1 MPFTETGMIPD
12 MIMNTHCFVGETLI
26 SLPNGLSRRIDSFS
40 SEGLE
45 NVLSFEDKGIIR
57 SNSVGLESKGEKDTI
72 KLTLIDGRE
81 LICTPEHNFRV
92 LDNDK
97 YIWKEAKDL
106 TYDDKLLMGLQGIED
121 IKGDDESNWSLE
133 MGDCVLTMKDDR
145 QRDKSLAFARL
156 LGYILTDGTISNS
169 GSSNYVSNICIG
181 TLIDANTILDD
192 IQLLTGKRPAITD
205 SKTSIAHTYYIALP
219 NKFTRC
225 MAKLKDLTIGRK
237 TTQESFFPEF
247 IFTSPK
253 SFIREF
259 IGGLMGGNGWMPH
272 YISANKNTL
281 STVKFSQAIC
291 EEYQESLENKM
302 NSLVKLM
309 KSIGVDAE
317 IVRTRD
323 CHKKCQSYIDRPRI
337 SIELQVKSNTAFHK
351 KIGFRHCIQ
360 KVLRL
365 EVTVAYENFCN
376 QVKNQH
382 NNMIKRVNELM
393 DKNSRN
399 RIDNIKGGS
408 LTDKSLE
415 TARSELYKNTKV
427 LNEYYSLLSKTLVE
441 NRRKKDRSNNCNVF
455 KYRYMTTAKQFF
467 ENCGCASWFDKDNY
481 IMNRADT
488 HIPFYH
494 MGIMKKEDFEKKTV
508 YDIGV
513 MHYHAFIAHGV
524 SVSNCVPSRMT
535 VGQLVETLSSK
546 EAAINGHFVDGTPFN
561 DYNIKEIPKI
571 LEKLGYSAHGTEVM
585 YNGMTGEKIKTEIFI
600 GPTYQVRLK
609 HMVQD
614 KVHGRARGPR
624 QALTRQ
630 PLEGRSRDG
639 GLKIGEM
646 EKDAIVAHGMGQFLK
661 ERMME
666 TSDITQ
672 VYVCDDCQLFAS
684 KVIDKDYYFC
694 KACHNSTRISVVN
707 IPYACKLLFQE
718 LQAVNILARIE
729 TGKTIY
735 NDS

>member
-1 MPFTETGMIPD
+1 
-12 MIMNTHCFVGETLI
+12 
-26 SLPNGLSRRIDSFS
+26 
-40 SEGLE
+40 
-45 NVLSFEDKGIIR
+45 
-57 SNSVGLESKGEKDTI
+57 
-72 KLTLIDGRE
+72 
-81 LICTPEHNFRV
+81 
-92 LDNDK
+92 
-97 YIWKEAKDL
+97 
-106 TYDDKLLMGLQGIED
+106 
-121 IKGDDESNWSLE
+121 
-133 MGDCVLTMKDDR
+133 MGDYIFTMTDDR

-156 LGYILTDGTISNS
+156 LGYILTDGTISFTN
-169 GSSNYVSNICIG
+169 NKAVSRLCVG

-192 IQLLTGKRPAITD
+192 IQLLTSKRPAITSNK
-205 SKTSIAHTYYIALP
+205 SKLNNSEVYYIALP
-219 NKFTRC
+219 DNFTRS
-225 MAKLKDLTIGRK
+225 MTKLKDITIGRR

-259 IGGLMGGNGWMPH
+259 VGGLMGGDGWMPH
-272 YISANKNTL
+272 YSSSKQTTL

-291 EEYQESLENKM
+291 EEFQLSLENKM
-302 NSLVKLM
+302 NALVKLM
-309 KSIGVDAE
+309 KRVGVEAE
-317 IVRTRD
+317 VIRLRECAKD
-323 CHKKCQSYIDRPRI
+323 CQAYIDRPRI
-337 SIELQVKSNTAFHK
+337 SIELKVKSNIDFHK
-351 KIGFRHCIQ
+351 KIGFRYCID

-365 EVTVAYENFCN
+365 EITTVYENYCK
-376 QVKNQH
+376 QVKIQH
-382 NNMIKRVNELM
+382 NNMISRVNELM
-393 DKNSRN
+393 DATPRN

-408 LTDKSLE
+408 LVEKSLE
-415 TARSELYKNTKV
+415 TARSELYKDTKV
-427 LNEYYSLLSKTLVE
+427 LNEYYSLLTKTLIE
-441 NRRKKDRSNNCNVF
+441 NRRRKDRSNNCNVF

-467 ENCGCASWFDKDNY
+467 ENCGCASWFDKENY
-481 IMNRADT
+481 IVKRTDT

-494 MGIMKKEDFEKKTV
+494 MGIMRHVNFKKKIV

-513 MHYHAFIAHGV
+513 MTYHAFFANGSAV
-524 SVSNCVPSRMT
+524 MNCLPSRMT

-546 EAAINGHFVDGTPFN
+546 EAAINGHFVDGTPFS
-561 DYNIKEIPKI
+561 DYNIKEIPPI
-571 LEKLGYSAHGTEVM
+571 LEKLGYSPHGTEVM
-585 YNGMTGEKIKTEIFI
+585 YNGMTGEKIQTEIFI

-729 TGKTIY
+729 TEKTVY